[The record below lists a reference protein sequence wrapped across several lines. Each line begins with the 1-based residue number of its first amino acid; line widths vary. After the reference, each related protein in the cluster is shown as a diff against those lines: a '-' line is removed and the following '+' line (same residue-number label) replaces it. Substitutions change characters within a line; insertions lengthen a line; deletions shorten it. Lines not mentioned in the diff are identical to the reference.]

1 MAIKLNVNLKNF
13 GFSDATIKRIQSNDY
28 MVKQIN
34 QFLAGGGKFVF
45 STEGGASYR
54 SDTNEIHFENSGLY
68 SIYNVLAHEL
78 GHALGK
84 QQVTDTA
91 PFKGAKAYAL
101 ARGIGEAEAIYNE
114 YYTIQKE
121 IIQNKLAVVQKNYKD
136 YQTMTK
142 GYDNTQ
148 TNGEGKLN
156 LYQYLT
162 KHFAKASRQ
171 EIYNFLSK
179 HNMYGMKPSGNHS
192 NLTYYETD
200 IGLYLALATEKN
212 SQGIEVYKSTFAD
225 DYNQAFGTQYTRDDF
240 YYLTRGGI
248 SDQDY
253 IDFLKG
259 VADYDLLGDSGNNT
273 VKATGAKNRMNELFP
288 NKDTLT
294 GNAYMYGDGGND
306 VLEGRDDKL
315 SSDKIL
321 GGNGNDTLRG
331 FSGDDLLAGN
341 GDSDRM
347 EGGLGFDSYIAD
359 SLDTISDSDGKGEV
373 LFGENRLKLGQAT
386 QDKPN
391 GNIYTSLDGK
401 IKYNFDANTK
411 KLTVSETNSNNVN
424 QGLVIENFS
433 SGSLG
438 ITLLN
443 TASGTRS
450 ATSTADNLVA
460 HAAAVTNNLINAMAA
475 FGSDNSVASFANHDP
490 YTANMPQ
497 LAVAA

>member
-45 STEGGASYR
+45 STDKGASYHK
-54 SDTNEIHFENSGLY
+54 DKNEIHFENTGLY
-68 SIYNVLAHEL
+68 SHYNVLAHEL
-78 GHALGK
+78 GHSLGTS
-84 QQVTDTA
+84 QAADATTYNS
-91 PFKGAKAYAL
+91 AKAYAL
-101 ARGIGEAEAIYNE
+101 ARGIGEGEAIYNE

-171 EIYNFLSK
+171 EIYTFLSK
-179 HNMYGMKPSGNHS
+179 HNMYGMRPSGGNWGF
-192 NLTYYETD
+192 TYYENDIAYFLESSGKSNFLTD
-200 IGLYLALATEKN
+200 YTNTFGSNN
-212 SQGIEVYKSTFAD
+212 SNY
-225 DYNQAFGTQYTRDDF
+225 QAFQN
-240 YYLTRGGI
+240 
-248 SDQDY
+248 Y
-253 IDFLKG
+253 IDFIKG
-259 VADYDLLGDSGNNT
+259 VANYDLLGDSGNNT
-273 VKATGAKNRMNELFP
+273 IKATGAKDRMNELFP
-288 NKDTLT
+288 HKNTLA

-321 GGNGNDTLRG
+321 GGSGNDTLRG
-331 FSGDDLLAGN
+331 FAGDDLLAGN

-347 EGGLGFDSYIAD
+347 EGGLGFDTYIAD
-359 SLDTISDSDGKGEV
+359 ALDTISDSDNKGEV
-373 LFGENRLKLGQAT
+373 FFGANRIKLGQAT
-386 QDKPN
+386 KDKPN

-401 IKYNFDANTK
+401 IKYNFDAKTK
-411 KLTVSETNSNNVN
+411 KLIVSETASKNVTK
-424 QGLVIENFS
+424 GLIIENFS
-433 SGSLG
+433 SGALG
-438 ITLLN
+438 ITLIN
-443 TASGTRS
+443 TAVMPRS
-450 ATSTADNLVA
+450 AASAADYFVASAATTA
-460 HAAAVTNNLINAMAA
+460 NNFINAISA
-475 FGSDNSVASFANHDP
+475 FGSDGAVASFANNDP
-490 YTANMPQ
+490 YSANMPQ